1 MARAIQLASYSMAFI
16 LLAFILA
23 CGGIG
28 FAYQQKMSGKYF
40 LIATDSLEQM
50 DISEGPSDG
59 SNSYRGVIP
68 GTVFEAGWDEHF
80 IIAKQHPPGRESS
93 TNFYILR
100 VSDGKLSELI
110 DEPAFDAEREKLEV
124 PKALTFTWSLDSLK

>member
-1 MARAIQLASYSMAFI
+1 MARAFQLASYSMAFI

-28 FAYQQKMSGKYF
+28 FAYQKKLSGKYS
-40 LIATDSLEQM
+40 LIACDTLEQM
-50 DISEGPSDG
+50 AISEGPSDG
-59 SNSYRGVIP
+59 GYTWVIP
-68 GTVFEAGWDEHF
+68 ATVFAAGWDEEF
-80 IIAKQHPPGRESS
+80 IIAKRHPPGDMTV